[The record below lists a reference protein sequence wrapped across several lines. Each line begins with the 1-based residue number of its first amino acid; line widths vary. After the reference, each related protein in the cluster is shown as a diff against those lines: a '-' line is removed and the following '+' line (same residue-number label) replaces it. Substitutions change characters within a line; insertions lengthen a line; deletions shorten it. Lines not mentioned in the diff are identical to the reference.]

1 MLDPEPYLRTLK
13 DFQLRTVEH
22 VFRRMFIDEDCTRRF
37 LVADEVGLGKTLVA
51 RGVIAKSIRF
61 MQEEGKIDR
70 IDVVYICS
78 NASIAR
84 QNINRLNV
92 TGREGAA
99 MASRL
104 TLLPIELAD
113 LTSKKIN
120 FVSFTPGTT
129 FNLRS
134 STGIMRERAL
144 LYYMLADE
152 PNPIGDEGLRRMLRC
167 WASVDSWDY
176 YTIRRQPERYNQRL
190 AREFKQKVA
199 TDEALC
205 AKLQELSSQFYECY
219 GNPPEKLRYRRDRVI
234 GKLREILSQVCVRV
248 LEPDLVIL
256 DEFQRF
262 RDLLTEETPASKL
275 AKRLMDFRDPVAGT
289 RARVLLLSATPYKM
303 YTLNT
308 ETDEDHYRDFWSTLD
323 FLYQNPNQLD
333 HLKRDFAE
341 YRKGL
346 LDPEAYGTQR
356 LIHTRDLIRNRL
368 LKVMSRTERVPATK
382 DRDSMIQG
390 QEPRAIPRPGDLRDA
405 RAIQELARHLYSQ
418 SIVEYWKS
426 SPYLLNVMKGYKIKE
441 LFEESLQSPS
451 RDILKALDDVDD
463 HLLKAG
469 QIDRYKQLDPANPSL
484 RLLMDRTIGKGLWK
498 LLWIPPSLPYTV
510 PAGPYEGISH
520 ATKALVFSA
529 WNMVPDAISAVCSYE
544 AERRMVTATEPNIG
558 YRELSDRKSAFL
570 SFTMRHGE
578 PARMTS
584 LAMTFPSP
592 TLARL
597 IDPLEEAV
605 NSGAPI
611 PYEKFLTTATARA
624 AELVRPLRKYAGE
637 SVFPDRRW
645 PWASLAL
652 IAKDNPETIDW
663 ITSRWKQLGTG
674 SQRDTGED
682 SGFTEHVELF
692 GEASQ
697 GILDLGSIPE
707 DLPQTMAYLALGS
720 PAVCALR
727 ALRRVAPTLA
737 FDDPA
742 LMTAAAGVAN
752 AFRTM
757 LNLPETQC
765 LLQMTEA
772 GDSLWEKALVYAI
785 QGNLQATMDEYVHVL
800 RESLGLIDHTDR
812 ETVTEISEAI
822 QDALSI
828 RTSLLYLDEFSRSR
842 WTRRINKERFSVR
855 CRFALRFSDIRDD
868 SNAVLHR
875 AGVVRDAF
883 NSPFRP
889 FILAST
895 SIGQEGLDFHTYCH
909 QVWHWNLPS
918 NPVDLEQ
925 REGRVHRYKGHA
937 IRKNVAS
944 KYGID
949 ALSQHGDPWKV
960 LFARA
965 EQDREDNQNDL
976 VPFWLFED
984 MESAYKVERIVPML
998 PFSKESGRLDSL
1010 KRALAVYRMVFGQPR
1025 QEDLIHYL
1033 RTTEDGTFRQTAEE
1047 GVSLEP

>member
-1 MLDPEPYLRTLK
+1 MEPPK
-13 DFQLRTVEH
+13 
-22 VFRRMFIDEDCTRRF
+22 
-37 LVADEVGLGKTLVA
+37 GLSQPDT
-51 RGVIAKSIRF
+51 
-61 MQEEGKIDR
+61 
-70 IDVVYICS
+70 
-78 NASIAR
+78 
-84 QNINRLNV
+84 
-92 TGREGAA
+92 
-99 MASRL
+99 ASRL

-113 LTSKKIN
+113 LTAKRIN

-144 LYYMLADE
+144 LYHMLSDSTTE
-152 PNPIGDEGLRRMLRC
+152 VDPEGIRRMLRC
-167 WASVDSWDY
+167 WASVDSWDH
-176 YTIRRQPERYNQRL
+176 YTTGRQPEPYNERL
-190 AREFKQKVA
+190 AHEFCQRVHQ
-199 TDEALC
+199 DEALC
-205 AKLQELSSQFYECY
+205 ERLQQLAEEYMEHY
-219 GNPPEKLRYRRDRVI
+219 GNPHQQLRYRRDRAI
-234 GKLREILSQVCVRV
+234 GKLREILSEVCVKV

-262 RDLLTEETPASKL
+262 RDLLTGGTPAAKL

-323 FLYQNPNQLD
+323 FLYQDPEQLED
-333 HLKRDFAE
+333 LKEDFAE

-346 LDPEAYGTQR
+346 LDPQAYGTER
-356 LIHTRDLIRNRL
+356 LTDTRDRIRHRL

-382 DRDSMIQG
+382 NRDSMIRG
-390 QEPRAIPRPGDLRDA
+390 QEPRTFPEPGDLEDA
-405 RAIQELARHLYSQ
+405 RAIQELARLLYSQ

-441 LFEESLQSPS
+441 LFEDSLTQPS
-451 RDILKALDDVDD
+451 KELLKALDKVDS
-463 HLLKAG
+463 HLLKAAD
-469 QIDRYKQLDPANPSL
+469 INTYTRLNPANPSL
-484 RLLMDRTIGKGLWK
+484 RLLINRTIDNGLWK
-498 LLWIPPSLPYTV
+498 LLWMPPSLPYTI
-510 PAGPYEGISH
+510 PAGPYEGIPQ
-520 ATKALVFSA
+520 ATKALIFSA
-529 WNMVPDAISAVCSYE
+529 WNVVPDAIAAVCSYE

-611 PYEKFLTTATARA
+611 PYEELVTTATARA
-624 AELVRPLRKYAGE
+624 AELIRPLRKYAGE

-652 IAKDNPETIDW
+652 MAKDNPETIDW
-663 ITSRWKQLGTG
+663 ITSRWKYLGTG

-692 GEASQ
+692 GEASR
-697 GILDLGSIPE
+697 GKLDLGSIPE

-737 FDDPA
+737 YDDPA

-765 LLQMTEA
+765 LLQMTKA

-785 QGNLQATMDEYVHVL
+785 QGNLQATMDEYMHVL
-800 RESLGLIDHTDR
+800 RESLGLIDHNDR

-842 WTRRINKERFSVR
+842 WTRRINTERFSVR
-855 CRFALRFSDIRDD
+855 CRFALRFADIKDD

-875 AGVVRDAF
+875 AGIVREAF

-944 KYGID
+944 KYGINV
-949 ALSQHGDPWKV
+949 LSQHGDPWKM
-960 LFARA
+960 LFAQA
-965 EQDREDNQNDL
+965 EQDREEHQNDL

-984 MESAYKVERIVPML
+984 MTAPYKVERIVPIL
-998 PFSKESGRLDSL
+998 PFSKEAGRLENLS
-1010 KRALAVYRMVFGQPR
+1010 KALAVYRIVFGQSR
-1025 QEDLIHYL
+1025 QEDLSFYIDCESTHMLARNYYIAL
-1033 RTTEDGTFRQTAEE
+1033 IPPLQNPTR
-1047 GVSLEP
+1047 

>member
-13 DFQLRTVEH
+13 DFQLRTVDH

-84 QNINRLNV
+84 QNINRLNI

-144 LYYMLADE
+144 LYYMLADK
-152 PNPIGDEGLRRMLRC
+152 PDPIGDEGLRRMLRY

-176 YTIRRQPERYNQRL
+176 YTTRRQPDRYNQRL

-199 TDEALC
+199 SDEALC
-205 AKLQELSSQFYECY
+205 AKLQKLSIQFYECY
-219 GNPPEKLRYRRDRVI
+219 RNPPEKLRYRRDRVI

-323 FLYQNPNQLD
+323 FLYQNPDQLD

-356 LIHTRDLIRNRL
+356 LIHTRDLIRHRL

-390 QEPRAIPRPGDLRDA
+390 QEPRAIPKPGDLRDA

-498 LLWIPPSLPYTV
+498 LLWMPPSLPYTV
-510 PAGPYEGISH
+510 PAGPYESVPH

-529 WNMVPDAISAVCSYE
+529 WNVVPDAISAVCSYE
-544 AERRMVTATEPNIG
+544 AERRMVTATEPDMG
-558 YRELSDRKSAFL
+558 YRELSDKKSAFL
-570 SFTMRHGE
+570 SFNMRNGQ

-592 TLARL
+592 TLAAL

-605 NSGAPI
+605 SNGSPLPHA
-611 PYEKFLTTATARA
+611 KLVATATDRA
-624 AELVRPLRKYAGE
+624 EELLAPLEDHAGE
-637 SVFPDRRW
+637 SQFPDRRW
-645 PWASLAL
+645 PWAGPAL
-652 IAKDNPETIDW
+652 TASSDPKTIDW
-663 ITSRWKQLGTG
+663 ITNHWKNLGTG
-674 SQRDTGED
+674 SERDTGPD
-682 SGFTEHVELF
+682 SGFAEHVDLFLEAANGNLEL
-692 GEASQ
+692 GR
-697 GILDLGSIPE
+697 
-707 DLPQTMAYLALGS
+707 LPQDLAQTLAYLSLGS
-720 PAVCALR
+720 PAICAQR
-727 ALRRVAPTLA
+727 ALRRVAPSLDY
-737 FDDPA
+737 DDPA
-742 LMTAAAGVAN
+742 LMTAAAGMAN

-757 LNLPETQC
+757 LNIPETQC
-765 LLQMTEA
+765 LLQMTRE
-772 GDSLWEKALVYAI
+772 GDSLWEKALIYAI
-785 QGNLQATMDEYVHVL
+785 HGNLQATMDEYVHVL
-800 RESLGLIDHTDR
+800 KESLGLIDHTD
-812 ETVTEISEAI
+812 EEVVSEISEAV

-828 RTSLLYLDEFSRSR
+828 MTSLLYLDEFSKSR
-842 WTRRINKERFSVR
+842 WTRKINKDRFSIR

-875 AGVVRDAF
+875 AGAVRDAF

-909 QVWHWNLPS
+909 KVWHWNLPS

-944 KYGID
+944 KYGINL
-949 ALSQHGDPWKV
+949 LSQHADPWKT
-960 LFARA
+960 LFRLA
-965 EQDREDNQNDL
+965 EQE
-976 VPFWLFED
+976 V
-984 MESAYKVERIVPML
+984 
-998 PFSKESGRLDSL
+998 
-1010 KRALAVYRMVFGQPR
+1010 
-1025 QEDLIHYL
+1025 
-1033 RTTEDGTFRQTAEE
+1033 
-1047 GVSLEP
+1047 VSLFFCEMLVG